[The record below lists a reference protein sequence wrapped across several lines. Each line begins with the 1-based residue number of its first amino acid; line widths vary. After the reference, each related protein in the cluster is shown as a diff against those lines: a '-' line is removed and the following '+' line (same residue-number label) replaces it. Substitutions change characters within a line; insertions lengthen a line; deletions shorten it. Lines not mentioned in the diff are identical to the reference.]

1 MKLAVQ
7 TKATVINI
15 RVHEAC
21 SEMFYSGQG
30 RCGLNNYLLIFYI
43 LFEIEP
49 ANSLEN
55 IAGRSKH
62 KIISAGMGGIGQNS
76 FGENNPAPISNLNQA
91 RTCLCNQ
98 AMFLSLSIP
107 RG

>member
-49 ANSLEN
+49 AKFIRKYCRQVQTQNN
-55 IAGRSKH
+55 KCRNGRDWSKFLWGKQSGTH
-62 KIISAGMGGIGQNS
+62 LKFKPGK
-76 FGENNPAPISNLNQA
+76 NL
-91 RTCLCNQ
+91 
-98 AMFLSLSIP
+98 SV
-107 RG
+107 